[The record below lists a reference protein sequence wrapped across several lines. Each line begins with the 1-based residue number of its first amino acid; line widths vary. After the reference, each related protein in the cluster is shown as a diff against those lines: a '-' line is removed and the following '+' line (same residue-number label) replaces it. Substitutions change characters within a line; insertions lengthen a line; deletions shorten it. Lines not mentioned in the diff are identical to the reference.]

1 MYSIEKMKKAARRR
15 LKRLAQRSRDAGVVR
30 RALTILRLG
39 EDGSVALV
47 AEQVSAARSSVYR
60 WQAAYREAGIKGL
73 RSARRGRE
81 VFTCSSEVIM
91 LVCRL
96 IKQLPRELGYL
107 RSGWSSELLALEIA
121 RQSGVTIH
129 ASTVRRLLP
138 RLAYGWRRARP
149 TLCLRDPRKS
159 ERLAAIEQALTERK
173 PGVAVFYVDEAD
185 IDLNPRIGF
194 SWSPQGQ
201 QLAIPTPGTNQKRYL
216 AGALHAESGRV
227 VCVEAESKNSALFIA
242 LLKALWQRY
251 RGRREILLIL
261 DNYCAHKS
269 QATDAWLAAH
279 RKFRLLFQPAY
290 HPWVNRIERL
300 WKTLHDTV
308 TRNHRYPTISQL
320 MTGVRRFLHVVQ
332 PFPGNQHALARAN

>member
-15 LKRLAQRSRDAGVVR
+15 LRGLTQRSHDAGMVR
-30 RALTILRLG
+30 RALAMLRLA
-39 EDGSVALV
+39 EAGSVALV
-47 AEQVSAARSSVYR
+47 AEQISAARSSVYR
-60 WQAAYREAGIKGL
+60 WQAAYRETGIKGL

-81 VFTCSSEVIM
+81 IFTCSPEVIT

-96 IKQLPRELGYL
+96 LKQLPRELGYL
-107 RSGWSSELLALEIA
+107 RSTWSSELLALEVV
-121 RQSGVTIH
+121 RQSGVRIH
-129 ASTVRRLLP
+129 ASTIRRLLP

-159 ERLAAIEQALTERK
+159 ERLSAIEQALSERR

-194 SWSPQGQ
+194 SWSAKGQ

-216 AGALHAESGRV
+216 AGALHAQSGQV
-227 VCVEAESKNSALFIA
+227 FWVEAERKDSALFIA
-242 LLKALWQRY
+242 LLERLWQRY
-251 RGRREILLIL
+251 RGKREILLIL

-269 QATDAWLAAH
+269 QATHAWLAAH
-279 RKFRLLFQPAY
+279 QKFRLLFQPTY

-300 WKTLHDTV
+300 WKTLHDTI

-320 MTGVRRFLHVVQ
+320 MNGVRRFLHVVQ
-332 PFPGNQHALARAN
+332 PFPGNQHALARVS